1 MKEHGAI
8 FEISAKGVPITKDNI
23 AFGNIPL
30 IIDKL
35 ATKPSKKGAEAHIWY
50 TPNACKLIDQE
61 PSLRK
66 FIL

>member
-8 FEISAKGVPITKDNI
+8 FEISAKGVPITKDNNI

-35 ATKPSKKGAEAHIWY
+35 ATNPSKKGAEVHI
-50 TPNACKLIDQE
+50 
-61 PSLRK
+61 
-66 FIL
+66 